1 MLTTLFASF
10 LIGAGFAVGY
20 AVITFLV
27 ELAFSLISKWLEQRD
42 KRTIVADVKK
52 IADQIATNS
61 DQMSADEFLTN
72 CQKNG
77 YGHVAIKQDKNTG
90 ECEEVIFSETLDSS
104 IKNAMGNRR
113 SLCINS

>member
-1 MLTTLFASF
+1 MLTSLFMTF
-10 LIGAGFAVGY
+10 LMGAGFAVGY
-20 AVITFLV
+20 AVITFLI

-42 KRTIVADVKK
+42 KKTIIADVKK
-52 IADQIATNS
+52 IAEQIATNS
-61 DQMSADEFLTN
+61 DQMSADEFLAN

-77 YGHVAIKQDKNTG
+77 YEHVALKQDKNTG
-90 ECEEVIFSETLDSS
+90 ECEEVVFSETLDPS